1 CVVADT
7 PSNDTE
13 DCGTG
18 WMYMHRACY
27 RFTTQQMTWDNAQ
40 MSCESE
46 GGYLLSIS
54 SVAEKNKVRKEM
66 RKVDGAAT
74 WWIGLK
80 HKRGNQWEW
89 LDKGPFSP
97 RVTVWVAGEPYKE
110 GYKDCVDFASN
121 ARISDQDCA
130 IEKPFICERQ
140 ESKTTSFAPGVSENF
155 EIKNTT
161 NYKPPDTTTRVI
173 VLTSSTTLRTT
184 SESLE
189 MDQDGD
195 DIGPDDEVVTDPES
209 TAQGGGQQNNNG
221 NQNTN
226 GHNNKDKEKEDKSQ
240 EEEEENNDK
249 GEKRDKKDESNER
262 EGGQDAKDEEEEEK
276 EIDLFDLYEGCYL
289 LSTRQDRGRPFL
301 YTLGVTTCPRVKA
314 SQITW
319 QETSANNTRREKC
332 KQGSGSADD
341 TESEPQEPEEAVAL
355 TKELANITDSDD
367 VTAEDVMVTSK
378 VIESLVTS
386 GVGERIKNKTE
397 VKNIV
402 AVSSSRFTQMNVVR
416 AGSNVVA
423 TSKSR
428 MWSEMTTQDRS
439 RSATSLLVAM
449 ETATVAMAEEID
461 EPTVINTKDENIE
474 LELVVVDVSSA
485 AADDTED
492 IVYTADDSDNEFSI
506 PVETLSHLSKG
517 QKLAKVVFMT
527 HYTMGDILD
536 DDTDDVTGDTSD
548 DGTADVSENDGDDGE
563 KKSKADKPRLASYI
577 LSASVGGSTEPIKLP
592 EPVSFTMTHTRPVPT
607 GYHSLC
613 SFWSISE
620 SGLGEWSQEGCW
632 VVSSNANQTT
642 CECDH
647 MTNFAILMAV
657 QEVKIS
663 DTHMSLL
670 RLTTIVGC
678 VISLMCLLASWITF
692 TCFTSL
698 QGERNS
704 IHKNLVVCLF
714 LACGLVAGFL
724 HYFFLAAFLWMLME
738 GVHIVLMLVQVFDA
752 SRSRLPYY
760 YAAAYAPPILIIAIS
775 AGLYHQGYGTD
786 RYCWLT
792 TERYFIW
799 SFAGPVAVILLVN
812 AAILVYAMTMV
823 CRHSEY
829 VFSGK
834 EKNTA
839 GGIRSWIQG
848 ALALEVLL
856 GLTWVLGYFFIS
868 EQTLP
873 IAYVFTVLNSLQGLF
888 IFCFH
893 CLFNKKV
900 RRELKKVISVLKDCS
915 TWTYGLKLS
924 FSCLT
929 EIIMHIS
936 GPQGV
941 PSCDEGDEKAKQ
953 CHQLWRRHPVRLPQT
968 QARPVARRPQPSL
981 RNPQQRLTTW
991 HASVIRRR
999 LTQGGHGVR
1008 RHHMTLV
1015 EKSRQY

>member
-1 CVVADT
+1 MGNMTSNFSLLKGCMGCVVADT

-140 ESKTTSFAPGVSENF
+140 ES
-155 EIKNTT
+155 
-161 NYKPPDTTTRVI
+161 NYPKACRVHDNPHHHK
-173 VLTSSTTLRTT
+173 L
-184 SESLE
+184 
-189 MDQDGD
+189 
-195 DIGPDDEVVTDPES
+195 
-209 TAQGGGQQNNNG
+209 
-221 NQNTN
+221 
-226 GHNNKDKEKEDKSQ
+226 
-240 EEEEENNDK
+240 
-249 GEKRDKKDESNER
+249 
-262 EGGQDAKDEEEEEK
+262 
-276 EIDLFDLYEGCYL
+276 
-289 LSTRQDRGRPFL
+289 
-301 YTLGVTTCPRVKA
+301 
-314 SQITW
+314 
-319 QETSANNTRREKC
+319 NNTASDYNTYNYNYNYNYNNHHTYYNVKVTVSASINKCSQDHVLCSRR
-332 KQGSGSADD
+332 SADD

-714 LACGLVAGFL
+714 VAEMLFLTGIDQTQNRLACGLVAGFL

-893 CLFNKKV
+893 CLFNKKARKEY
-900 RRELKKVISVLKDCS
+900 RRVMKVTRKPSNATSSGAGTQSASLKHKHD
-915 TWTYGLKLS
+915 LS
-924 FSCLT
+924 
-929 EIIMHIS
+929 HDAHNHHS
-936 GPQGV
+936 GTH
-941 PSCDEGDEKAKQ
+941 SNA
-953 CHQLWRRHPVRLPQT
+953 
-968 QARPVARRPQPSL
+968 
-981 RNPQQRLTTW
+981 
-991 HASVIRRR
+991 
-999 LTQGGHGVR
+999 
-1008 RHHMTLV
+1008 
-1015 EKSRQY
+1015 